1 MAILTEI
8 DLPEYKQSLKETVAF
23 LDDLN
28 YSAVKTKY
36 NAKGNWDAVSIRGY
50 SDDITNILKPGVLKS
65 NVEPAELRWTKL
77 YEESALLPIKE
88 ILAHIPAEFERVR
101 IMRLKA
107 GTTIKK
113 HTDKVDKEIKAG
125 KLVRLHVPLRT
136 SDNVHFYLWEG
147 KDEYHFNLQ
156 VGKYYYVDVSKPHAV
171 HNKADFDRLHLVVD
185 CYMNPKLKNLLKQFD
200 DQNRDTT
207 NDPFKGTNIEG
218 KD

>member
-1 MAILTEI
+1 
-8 DLPEYKQSLKETVAF
+8 
-23 LDDLN
+23 
-28 YSAVKTKY
+28 
-36 NAKGNWDAVSIRGY
+36 
-50 SDDITNILKPGVLKS
+50 
-65 NVEPAELRWTKL
+65 
-77 YEESALLPIKE
+77 
-88 ILAHIPAEFERVR
+88 
-101 IMRLKA
+101 MRLKA

-200 DQNRDTT
+200 DQNRDTI